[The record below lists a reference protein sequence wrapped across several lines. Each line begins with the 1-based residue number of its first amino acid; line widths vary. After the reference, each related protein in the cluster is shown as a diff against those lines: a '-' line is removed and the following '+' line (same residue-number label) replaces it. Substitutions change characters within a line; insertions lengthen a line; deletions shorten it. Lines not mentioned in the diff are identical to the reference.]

1 MNKDNKVYLIYIN
14 IFIILISLL
23 LINCQQE
30 KRETT
35 PNIPNTTNISVIDT
49 IPIGYVWLKVGE
61 KKLLVEIADTP
72 EKRREGLM
80 FRQELEE
87 NAGML
92 FVFDREDT
100 HSFWMKNTYLP
111 LSIAF
116 IDEGGRILQIK
127 KMKPL
132 DEKIHYIS
140 KAPIRYALEV
150 NQGWFEKYQINI
162 GDTIHF

>member
-1 MNKDNKVYLIYIN
+1 MNNDNKFYLIYIN

-87 NAGML
+87 NAEEL
-92 FVFDREDT
+92 RKWFLAPDASRSST
-100 HSFWMKNTYLP
+100 AACTN
-111 LSIAF
+111 
-116 IDEGGRILQIK
+116 
-127 KMKPL
+127 KP
-132 DEKIHYIS
+132 S
-140 KAPIRYALEV
+140 SGPSR
-150 NQGWFEKYQINI
+150 
-162 GDTIHF
+162 

>member
-1 MNKDNKVYLIYIN
+1 
-14 IFIILISLL
+14 
-23 LINCQQE
+23 
-30 KRETT
+30 
-35 PNIPNTTNISVIDT
+35 
-49 IPIGYVWLKVGE
+49 
-61 KKLLVEIADTP
+61 
-72 EKRREGLM
+72 M